1 MHCKRL
7 ALFFSFSFFT
17 VLGHAQEGYSN
28 LSQQAAR
35 IQALAKTYPNFAKVK
50 SLVKTTG
57 GKDIWQITIGT
68 GRTETKPAVV
78 VAGGVEGSHLLG
90 TELALGFAE
99 NLLQGSNTDS
109 IKNLLGRTTFYVY
122 PNLSPDAAEQYFS
135 ALRYERQGN
144 ATPTDDDRDG
154 KKDEDSFDDLDHN
167 GKITWLR
174 VESPVGTH
182 RVNPDDNRS
191 MIKADATKGEKGT
204 HLLYTEGT
212 DNDKD
217 GAYNEDGEGGTWFNK
232 NLTYRVPAFTAG
244 AGEHPVSEPETRA
257 LLDTL
262 FERFNVYAVVSF
274 GPNNNLSTPYA
285 FNAQTAN
292 QPLIGSWLQQDV
304 RVDSAVSDLYNKVV
318 GLKDAPRTTPAGGD
332 FLSWAYYHYG
342 RYSFSTPGW
351 WIPKAKPDTTKKEK
365 AFTADDPTANYLR
378 WATQQGITNTFTPWK
393 EVQHPDFPGQKVE
406 VGGLDP
412 FVLISPPYN
421 LVPDLVK
428 KHTSF
433 LVQLAGMQPELD
445 VINVRTEKTG
455 GGLTRVTLDLVNRG
469 TLAAPSKLGERT
481 YWVKRIAVKVNTT
494 GAQSVLSGR
503 KFQVLNSLEGQGRQ
517 QLSWLI
523 KGSGKITIEAGS
535 PAAGSKT
542 IDINL

>member
-1 MHCKRL
+1 MYCKRF
-7 ALFFSFSFFT
+7 ALFFSFSLII

-28 LSQQAAR
+28 LSQQASR
-35 IQALAKTYPNFAKVK
+35 IQALARTYPNYARVK

-109 IKNLLGRTTFYVY
+109 IKTLLTKTTFYVY
-122 PNLSPDAAEQYFS
+122 PNLSPDAAEQYFA

-154 KKDEDSFDDLDHN
+154 RRDEDGFDDFDRN

-191 MIKADATKGEKGT
+191 MVKADAAKGEKGT
-204 HLLYTEGT
+204 HLLFTEGI

-217 GAYNEDGEGGTWFNK
+217 GAFNEDGEGGIWFNK
-232 NLTYRVPAFTAG
+232 NLTYKVPAFTAG
-244 AGEHPVSEPETRA
+244 AGEHPVSEPETRV

-274 GPNNNLSTPYA
+274 GSNNNLSTPYA
-285 FNAQTAN
+285 FNPQTAN

-304 RVDSAVSDLYNKVV
+304 RVDSAVSDLYNKIV
-318 GLKDAPRTTPAGGD
+318 GVKDAPRTTPAGGD

-342 RYSFSTPGW
+342 RYSFGTPGW
-351 WIPKAKPDTTKKEK
+351 WVPKTKPDSTKKEK
-365 AFTADDPTANYLR
+365 AFTTDDPAANYLR
-378 WATQQGITNTFTPWK
+378 WASQQGITNTFTPWK

-412 FVLISPPYN
+412 FVLSNPPHN

-433 LVQLAGMQPELD
+433 LVQLAGLQPELD

-469 TLAAPSKLGERT
+469 ALAAPSKLGERT
-481 YWVKRIAVKVNTT
+481 YWVKRIAVRVNTT

-535 PAAGSKT
+535 PAAGNKT